1 MARYAAGPGH
11 RLFRHSRAA
20 THQLSLDVQVP
31 KVRRCL
37 QRRVRLLF
45 PCALASGW
53 LEASTESKARKQK
66 RPAREA
72 GELDRQEQV
81 DLDIAQD
88 ARSRLASA
96 SQLVRDAASFVNHS
110 VEVKLHAEATSTTEG
125 AAVDVD
131 RVTKEGEAKTMEAD
145 ATDACHGRRKHPLS
159 LTPSQ
164 METERRAKAVFPGSM
179 VVSNQSLAH
188 WRLNEDPEIEEEA
201 RKVEEK
207 RQEEELVQKAREIDW
222 NTIRMEADVGNVKA
236 QLGWVRHFMKAGVLE
251 GRILDPLSWRL
262 AGSDPKSLTPE
273 HKRMAA
279 FLPELSPAAVRRF
292 RQEWHP
298 GSPTYEAVAQGLQK
312 FKGGQ
317 GGGAGGRSSA
327 KKDSSSGGC
336 MSDES
341 SGAQDE
347 SDESDESVQEEP
359 WERTGLRGQGRSA
372 AAGEAGGIGAYAPEQ
387 AERGRIAL
395 ERRSLVY
402 PDLKYG
408 PKCGFRLRGG
418 AGENY
423 LSGNRNPGLGMRSSH
438 ELSRGRPTSAGSNG
452 AGAQDRSSK
461 TPPDASGEGGS
472 GEDGFMFTG
481 DNLPWGAGRERW
493 HAPIPR
499 DDVLKR
505 QFVAELHEEDISP
518 LNLTLAER
526 QSEAAKWLV
535 LLDPCTDEV
544 YYANEE
550 TCETRWNL
558 PRGLRYVD
566 LHDRGRTAHLCHLVV
581 PDHLSPSVRN
591 VEWERLIQQGRATG
605 EWTEYREQRGAYM
618 DEVRATLLGAAP
630 YTRIYIRLAQPHCFE
645 GQVVCDPPHEIDPGM
660 LPGMLLIQ
668 FCLPCQECVVL
679 RGMGARNPYGR
690 EVDHP
695 RAPVYSVDTID
706 LVLSLDCSP
715 CAALALASERGG
727 PEYTII

>member
-1 MARYAAGPGH
+1 MGHYAAGRGH
-11 RLFRHSRAA
+11 RLFRHARAA
-20 THQLSLDVQVP
+20 PLQLLLYVQVP

-37 QRRVRLLF
+37 QRRVRLVF

-53 LEASTESKARKQK
+53 LEASAESQARKQE
-66 RPAREA
+66 RPARAA
-72 GELDRQEQV
+72 GELDRQEQF
-81 DLDIAQD
+81 DIDIAQD

-96 SQLVRDAASFVNHS
+96 SQLVRDAVSFVNHS
-110 VEVKLHAEATSTTEG
+110 MEGKLHAEATSTREG

-131 RVTKEGEAKTMEAD
+131 KVTGEGEAKTMEAD

-164 METERRAKAVFPGSM
+164 METERMAKTVFPGSM
-179 VVSNQSLAH
+179 IVSNQSLAD

-201 RKVEEK
+201 RKAEEK

-222 NTIRMEADVGNVKA
+222 NTIRIDADVGTVKA

-251 GRILDPLSWRL
+251 GRLLDPLSWRL
-262 AGSDPKSLTPE
+262 AGSDPKSLTSE
-273 HKRMAA
+273 QQRMAA

-298 GSPTYEAVAQGLQK
+298 GSPTYEAVARGLQK
-312 FKGGQ
+312 FKGGR
-317 GGGAGGRSSA
+317 GGGCGGRASA
-327 KKDSSSGGC
+327 KRHSSSDGC

-341 SGAQDE
+341 SVEQDE
-347 SDESDESVQEEP
+347 SHESDERVQEEP
-359 WERTGLRGQGRSA
+359 WERTGPRGQGRSA
-372 AAGEAGGIGAYAPEQ
+372 DAGEAGGIGANAPEQ
-387 AERGRIAL
+387 AGRGRIAL
-395 ERRSLVY
+395 ERRRLVY

-408 PKCGFRLRGG
+408 LKCAFRLRGG
-418 AGENY
+418 AEENY
-423 LSGNRNPGLGMRSSH
+423 LSGNSNLGLGMSPGH
-438 ELSRGRPTSAGSNG
+438 ELSRGRPTSTGSNG

-461 TPPDASGEGGS
+461 TPQDASA
-472 GEDGFMFTG
+472 EDGFMFTG

-493 HAPIPR
+493 HAPIPH

-535 LLDPCTDEV
+535 LLDPCTDEI
-544 YYANEE
+544 YYANDE

-645 GQVVCDPPHEIDPGM
+645 GEIVCDPPHEIDPGM
-660 LPGMLLIQ
+660 LPGTLLIQ
-668 FCLPCQECVVL
+668 FCLSCQECVVL
-679 RGMGARNPYGR
+679 RGIGARDLHWR

-695 RAPVYSVDTID
+695 RAPVCCVDTID
-706 LVLSLDCSP
+706 LVLSFDCPP
-715 CAALALASERGG
+715 CAALARASERSG
-727 PEYTII
+727 PEYTNI